1 MDYGLRRIKRKE
13 TYEEW
18 LINCTMDDKI
28 VRTDVVVI
36 LFKKEKTD
44 LYLVTNNED
53 ISQEEEYIMDIINL
67 VHDLDE
73 ECFFTFR
80 IVSDDKILEEVSKIE
95 DMIN

>member
-18 LINCTMDDKI
+18 LINCTRDDKI

-44 LYLVTNNED
+44 LYLVTSNED
-53 ISQEEEYIMDIINL
+53 IS
-67 VHDLDE
+67 
-73 ECFFTFR
+73 
-80 IVSDDKILEEVSKIE
+80 
-95 DMIN
+95 